1 MKLNMIREVEGDIL
15 LTDAD
20 LIAHGIATRDHFDSG
35 LALSLRDRWPSMV
48 RDYRHFTHFNPLKAG
63 DVWAWSGVNENGGTR
78 HIINLI
84 TTQDMLDEGKA
95 SRPDKASLEHVAHS
109 LKALAKH
116 IKKNDIRSVALPR
129 LATGVGALNWADV
142 KPLIQTHLAD
152 VGIPV
157 LLYEVFRHGVK
168 AAEKLA

>member
-48 RDYRHFTHFNPLKAG
+48 RDYRHFTHSNPLKAG
-63 DVWAWSGVNENGGTR
+63 DVWAWSGVNEGGGTR

-84 TTQDMLDEGKA
+84 TQDMLDDGKA
-95 SRPDKASLEHVAHS
+95 SRPNKASLEHVAHS

-116 IKKNDIRSVALPR
+116 IKNNDIRSVALPR
-129 LATGVGALNWADV
+129 LATGVGAWNWADV

-152 VGIPV
+152 LGIPV
-157 LLYEVFRHGVK
+157 LVYEVFRHGVK
-168 AAEKLA
+168 ADEKLA